1 MVGCVF
7 LFVHSSCGKDSPTS
21 PPSPPPPPA
30 AVPTSIEIT
39 PSSASLNSID
49 QTVQLAPVVLD
60 ENGAEIADASV
71 TWTSG
76 AVDVATV
83 SGQGLVTAVN
93 NGSAV
98 ITAQSGSLSASA
110 SITVSQV
117 PVRIVIELPPP
128 GGRLMQTD
136 TGQYILVATVQDR
149 NGHPVDGAEVTW
161 SSSDES
167 VVTINDQGV
176 VNEVSSGRA
185 EITARSGDLSDS
197 MLYGVSIRVALGR
210 LYRATNGQDWT
221 DNTNWL
227 TDAPVDE
234 WHGVGVW
241 ADFPFLGTGPVVIL
255 NLNDNNLGGSI
266 PMDAGQLW
274 TLEELNL
281 GSNLISGEIPATI
294 GKLDHLVK
302 LNLSN
307 NQISGEI
314 PAMLGQL
321 SELKVMNLGN
331 NNLSGEI
338 PPELGQLAQLEILA
352 LDNNQ
357 LAGELPAELG
367 NLAIL
372 RELHLQENES
382 LTGPLPDSFT
392 NLDLRTLNLGGT
404 DLCVPASPEFETW
417 IEEIEDVT
425 AVTCPDPE
433 TETP

>member
-1 MVGCVF
+1 MSRLSLRLVCVVLLPAS

-21 PPSPPPPPA
+21 PPPPPPA
-30 AVPTSIEIT
+30 AVPTSIDIT
-39 PSSASLNSID
+39 PSSATLNAID

-117 PVRIVIELPPP
+117 PVRIVFPP
-128 GGRLMQTD
+128 GQLMQTD
-136 TGQYILVATVQDR
+136 TGQYILEATVQDR
-149 NGHPVDGAEVTW
+149 NGHPVAGAEVTW

-176 VNEVSSGRA
+176 VTEVSSGRA
-185 EITARSGDLSDS
+185 QITARSGDLSAS
-197 MLYGVSIRVALGR
+197 MGYHVSERVALDR
-210 LYRATNGQDWT
+210 LYRATNGPDWT

-227 TDAPVDE
+227 TDAPTEEWYGVVAVDL
-234 WHGVGVW
+234 
-241 ADFPFLGTGPVVIL
+241 PFLGPAPVRIL
-255 NLNDNNLGGSI
+255 NLNNNNLGGSL
-266 PMDAGQLW
+266 PMDVGQLW

-281 GSNLISGEIPATI
+281 GSNRISGEIPATI
-294 GKLDHLVK
+294 GKLEYLGK
-302 LNLSN
+302 LNLSD
-307 NQISGEI
+307 NQLSGEI
-314 PAMLGQL
+314 PA
-321 SELKVMNLGN
+321 
-331 NNLSGEI
+331 
-338 PPELGQLAQLEILA
+338 ELGRLEELEVLA
-352 LDNNQ
+352 LDKNQ
-357 LAGELPAELG
+357 LTGVLPAELG
-367 NLAIL
+367 YLANL

-382 LTGPLPDSFT
+382 LNGPLPDSFT
-392 NLDLRTLNLGGT
+392 NLELQTLNLGET
-404 DLCVPASPEFETW
+404 ELCVPASPEFQTW

-433 TETP
+433 IEAP

>member
-1 MVGCVF
+1 MPIPIQNIKWEFSTVPDISSERVFMTLTRFRLVCVVF
-7 LFVHSSCGKDSPTS
+7 LPATLFVHSSCGKDSPTS

-39 PSSASLNSID
+39 PSSATLNSID

-60 ENGAEIADASV
+60 ENGSEIADASV

-83 SGQGLVTAVN
+83 SDQGLVKAVN

-136 TGQYILVATVQDR
+136 TGQFILVATVQDR
-149 NGHPVDGAEVTW
+149 NGHPVAGAEVTW

-167 VVTINDQGV
+167 VATINDQGV
-176 VNEVSSGRA
+176 VTEVSSGRA
-185 EITARSGDLSDS
+185 QITARSGDLSDS
-197 MLYGVSIRVALGR
+197 VWYGVSIRVALGR
-210 LYRATNGQDWT
+210 LYRATNGPDWT
-221 DNTNWL
+221 QNTNWL
-227 TDAPVDE
+227 TDAPVED
-234 WHGVGVW
+234 WHGVTVGL
-241 ADFPFLGTGPVVIL
+241 FGQLVIL
-255 NLNDNNLGGSI
+255 NLNDNNLGGSL
-266 PMDAGQLW
+266 PMDVGHLW
-274 TLEELNL
+274 PLEELNL

-294 GKLDHLVK
+294 GKLEYLGK
-302 LNLSN
+302 LNLSDN
-307 NQISGEI
+307 
-314 PAMLGQL
+314 
-321 SELKVMNLGN
+321 ELT
-331 NNLSGEI
+331 
-338 PPELGQLAQLEILA
+338 
-352 LDNNQ
+352 
-357 LAGELPAELG
+357 GELPAELG
-367 NLAIL
+367 NLANL

-392 NLDLRTLNLGGT
+392 NLDLRILNLGGT
-404 DLCVPASPEFETW
+404 DLCVPASPEFQTW

-433 TETP
+433 TEAP

>member
-1 MVGCVF
+1 MSRLSLGLVCVVLLPAS

-30 AVPTSIEIT
+30 AVPTQIEIT
-39 PSSASLNSID
+39 PSSATLNAID

-83 SGQGLVTAVN
+83 SDQGLVTAVN

-117 PVRIVIELPPP
+117 PVRIVIERPPP
-128 GGRLMQTD
+128 GGELMQTD
-136 TGQYILVATVQDR
+136 TGQFILVATVQDR
-149 NGHPVDGAEVTW
+149 NGHPVVGAEVTW

-167 VVTINDQGV
+167 VATINDQGV
-176 VNEVSSGRA
+176 VTEVSSGRTQ
-185 EITARSGDLSDS
+185 ITARSGDLSDS
-197 MLYGVSIRVALGR
+197 VGYSVSGRVALAR
-210 LYRATNGQDWT
+210 LYEATNGPDWT
-221 DNTNWL
+221 QNTNWL
-227 TDAPVDE
+227 TDTHVKE
-234 WHGVGVW
+234 WHGVTVGL
-241 ADFPFLGTGPVVIL
+241 FGQLTIL
-255 NLNDNNLGGSI
+255 NLNNNNLGGSL
-266 PMDAGQLW
+266 PMDVGQLW

-281 GSNLISGEIPATI
+281 GSNRISGEIPATI
-294 GKLDHLVK
+294 GKLEYLGK
-302 LNLSN
+302 LNLSD
-307 NQISGEI
+307 NQLSGEI
-314 PAMLGQL
+314 PA
-321 SELKVMNLGN
+321 
-331 NNLSGEI
+331 
-338 PPELGQLAQLEILA
+338 ELGRLEELEVLA
-352 LDNNQ
+352 LDKNQ
-357 LAGELPAELG
+357 LTGELPAELG
-367 NLAIL
+367 NLANL

-382 LTGPLPDSFT
+382 LNGPLPDSFT
-392 NLDLRTLNLGGT
+392 NLELQILNLGGT

-433 TETP
+433 IEAP